1 MRYSKVN
8 YYYYPLDN
16 LVSLV
21 YCKQLLVVT
30 VFIFG
35 TILDLVCFL
44 DLFFGSDGFG
54 FLVQWQLY

>member
-30 VFIFG
+30 VFILG

-54 FLVQWQLY
+54 FLVQ

>member
-44 DLFFGSDGFG
+44 DLFFGSGGFG
-54 FLVQWQLY
+54 FLVQ